1 MANSISSVTTGT
13 GGIVLESVD
22 TSGNTNIKSGTT
34 TIVAVSSTGAAVT
47 GTLSASGGIAKA
59 SLPTGSVLQV
69 VNAAYSTQVTN
80 SSTTYADTN
89 LTATITPSS
98 ATSKILVLVSQRLM
112 VVGGAAVGYGYQTD
126 AGLQL
131 LRDATVLVTSNSD
144 SGGKYSIFLSTGVA
158 PSSGIIGISGIVALN
173 YLDSPASTSALV
185 YKTQCAKGTSGM
197 GDVYANNGTNQST
210 ITLME
215 IAA

>member
-34 TIVAVSSTGAAVT
+34 TIVAVTSTGAAVT

-69 VNAAYSTQVTN
+69 VNATYSTQVSNAT
-80 SSTTYADTN
+80 STYASSG
-89 LTATITPSS
+89 LAATITPTS
-98 ATSKILVLVSQRLM
+98 ATSKIFIIINTAGNTNAS
-112 VVGGAAVGYGYQTD
+112 GGANYTIFKASSNLV
-126 AGLQL
+126 ALGLAIL
-131 LRDATVLVTSNSD
+131 ANP
-144 SGGKYSIFLSTGVA
+144 STTFGVA
-158 PSSGIIGISGIVALN
+158 APISLS
-173 YLDSPASTSALV
+173 YLDSPATTSATTYTL
-185 YKTQCAKGTSGM
+185 YF
-197 GDVYANNGTNQST
+197 NNGGSGTATVQLSSFT
-210 ITLME
+210 GVITLME

>member
-34 TIVAVSSTGAAVT
+34 TIVAVTSTGAAVT

-69 VNAAYSTQVTN
+69 VNATYSTQV
-80 SSTTYADTN
+80 STTTTTYVDTG
-89 LTATITPSS
+89 LTATITPTS
-98 ATSKILVLVSQRLM
+98 ATSKILVIVDHADVFKNTGNTGCGQ
-112 VVGGAAVGYGYQTD
+112 
-126 AGLQL
+126 QL
-131 LRDATVLVTSNSD
+131 LRGASILAIISKYAADNNSTVYGMV
-144 SGGKYSIFLSTGVA
+144 GGC
-158 PSSGIIGISGIVALN
+158 GIN
-173 YLDSPASTSALV
+173 YLDSPATTSATT
-185 YKTQCAKGTSGM
+185 YKTQINSTQN
-197 GDVYANNGTNQST
+197 VANAGINFQNSTST

>member
-22 TSGNTNIKSGTT
+22 TSGNTNIKSGGT
-34 TIVAVSSTGAAVT
+34 TIVAVTSTGAAVT

-69 VNAAYSTQVTN
+69 VQGTYSTQT
-80 SSTTYADTN
+80 STTSNSFVSAGV
-89 LTATITPSS
+89 TASITPSS
-98 ATSKILVLVSQRLM
+98 ASSKIFVIAATTVYGSTTTDVL
-112 VVGGAAVGYGYQTD
+112 T
-126 AGLQL
+126 
-131 LRDATVLVTSNSD
+131 T
-144 SGGKYSIFLSTGVA
+144 IFRGDTSTGTNVA
-158 PSSGIIGISGIVALN
+158 GGTAAMSTKYNTQASEPSMVTN
-173 YLDSPASTSALV
+173 VFLDSPSTSSAQLYTFAIKSSV
-185 YKTQCAKGTSGM
+185 SGQLSYAQTANTM
-197 GDVYANNGTNQST
+197 GT